1 MLRTCLLVLAIG
13 AFAPVAMA
21 QSQATPATAFA
32 RFIELANT
40 GGLGSPEGQALL
52 TGEAKAAAT
61 NAVSA
66 LPAPERVV
74 TISSDKAA
82 AHLVFKGADGL
93 ESDAY
98 FYLERTDD
106 AWRVSAFRQMAMT
119 DISYV
124 LLREMNKQATLS
136 PADQDE
142 KRNLELLLSSNRQ
155 LRAWFAANQPA
166 LDALAQ
172 TADRSASD
180 PAIQLRLKA
189 LGISVAQKVRDQ
201 IVLTIGGA
209 VDNTVGI
216 LRAGPSGPPTISPS
230 EFIWVE
236 PLGDGWYLFRTT

>member
-1 MLRTCLLVLAIG
+1 MIRTCLLALAIG
-13 AFAPVAMA
+13 VLAPVAMA
-21 QSQATPATAFA
+21 QSQANPETAFA

-61 NAVSA
+61 SAVSA

-74 TISSDKAA
+74 TIAPEKAA
-82 AHLVFKGADGL
+82 AHLVFKGADGA

-98 FYLERTDD
+98 FYLERADG

-124 LLREMNKQATLS
+124 LLREMNKQPTLS

-142 KRNLELLLSSNRQ
+142 KRNLELLLSSDRQ
-155 LRAWFAANQPA
+155 LRAWFAANRPA

-172 TADRSASD
+172 SPERSA
-180 PAIQLRLKA
+180 ATEARLKA
-189 LGISVAQKVRDQ
+189 LGVRSVEKVRDQ
-201 IVLTIGGA
+201 TVLTIGGA
-209 VDNTVGI
+209 VDNTVGF

-236 PLGDGWYLFRTT
+236 PLGEDWYLFRAT